1 MPDRAR
7 LGIDWG
13 KARIGVAACGAHT
26 TFAHP
31 VGTVRAGKTELDELA
46 ALIEEYDPALVYV
59 GLPLDLRGE
68 WGPAAQF
75 VVDRARALAARIA
88 GVEVRLVDERMS
100 TASASRSLGSVG
112 KSTKSQRA
120 IIDQAAAVEIL
131 QSAVDIEVRQAAP
144 AGVALPGSE
153 EEDD

>member
-31 VGTVRAGKTELDELA
+31 VTTVRAGKTELDELA
-46 ALIEEYDPALVYV
+46 ALVEEYGPGLVYV

-75 VVDRARALAARIA
+75 VEERARALAERLD

-112 KSTKSQRA
+112 RNTKSQRG

-131 QSAVDIEVRQAAP
+131 RSAVDMEVRQDAP
-144 AGVALPGSE
+144 AGVPLPGSE
-153 EEDD
+153 DE